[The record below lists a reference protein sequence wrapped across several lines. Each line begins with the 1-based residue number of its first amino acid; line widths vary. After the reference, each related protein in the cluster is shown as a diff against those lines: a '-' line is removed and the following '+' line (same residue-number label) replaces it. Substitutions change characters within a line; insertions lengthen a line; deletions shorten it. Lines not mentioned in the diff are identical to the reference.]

1 MGVGRA
7 GFSICFLILL
17 FVLVVGSSEAK
28 RRTAKTFF
36 SNRAY
41 EVAMEIDEDTAE
53 QVWIQCRQELMEM
66 NYAVEEFDLCFT
78 EEEMS
83 GSSEMNPK
91 AALLLKRNVHKAIN
105 SLAPQMK
112 ESLLD
117 CLRTKNLI
125 FSVSGDEV
133 PSKSWFIKYLELLFG
148 WSNHSRRHLA
158 NVPQLTIETSPDS
171 APGPD
176 QDPALVDSGIYY
188 GPAPGY
194 YPSPAGSQLRRPK
207 QLSKTPEDASSPPD
221 NMGSLLPPSPAKR
234 SPPKRPPPKP
244 HVAQSEPESPPKKP
258 EDSSKKAIA
267 LASAAVAVLSF
278 ATLVLLCC
286 LNVRRNKVGPRDQQR
301 DKKPLLTLSDFSAGS
316 SQQSLSIN
324 SSGKDFSDNS
334 NLIGQHPSFST
345 DDHNS
350 VSEATAGGPTPL
362 PLLKPPPG
370 RLAPP
375 HALAPALAPAPTPAP
390 PPPGPPPPPPP
401 KPPAK
406 PGPRPPPPPKI
417 VRPPPMPPKSSA
429 ANSKLPPLGPH
440 HRKNTA
446 SGEGD
451 DVTGESD
458 APKTKLKP
466 FFWDKVL
473 ASPDESMVWH
483 ELSAGSFQF
492 NEEMIESLFGY
503 TNVEK
508 NKNDSKKESASSEPQ
523 YIQII
528 NPKKAQN
535 LSILLRALNV
545 TTEEVYDAL
554 KEGNELPA
562 ELLQTL
568 LKMAPTPDEELKLRL
583 FSGNTSQLGP
593 AERFLKVLVEIPFAF
608 KRMEALLF
616 MSSLQEEVSSI
627 KESFA
632 ALEVACKEL
641 RNSRLFLKLLEAVLK
656 TGNRMNDGTFRGGAQ
671 AFKLDTLLKLS
682 DVKGIDGK
690 TTLLHFVVL
699 EIIRS
704 EGIRA
709 ARAPRE
715 SKSFSSLKSD
725 DLTEDPSNETEH
737 FRTLGLQVVS
747 GLSNELEN
755 VKKAAIIDAD
765 SLTSTVSNLGHSLL
779 KTRDFLRKD
788 MSNLQEESDFH
799 RSLASFVEHA
809 EVDITW
815 MLEEENRIMTL
826 VRSTVDYF
834 HGHSGKDEGLRLF
847 AIVRDFLKILD
858 KVCNEVRKSTIK
870 PTKNPKTEAPTVSAP
885 PEVHQSSLQDMRQK
899 LFPVIAERR
908 MDNSS
913 SSSSDDDSPS
923 S

>member
-133 PSKSWFIKYLELLFG
+133 PSKSWFIKYLELLFD
-148 WSNHSRRHLA
+148 
-158 NVPQLTIETSPDS
+158 IPDS

-258 EDSSKKAIA
+258 EDSWKKAIA
-267 LASAAVAVLSF
+267 LASATVAVLSF

-286 LNVRRNKVGPRDQQR
+286 LNVRRNKVGARDQQR

-375 HALAPALAPAPTPAP
+375 HALAPALAPAPTP
-390 PPPGPPPPPPP
+390 
-401 KPPAK
+401 

-616 MSSLQEEVSSI
+616 MSSLQEEVSGI

-709 ARAPRE
+709 ARAARE

-799 RSLASFVEHA
+799 RSLASFVERA